1 MVALEQQGRLCHVEL
16 WQQPTVLG
24 QTREVVATHSKASTD
39 EHAPRT
45 LASAREDR
53 EGQGKPLAR
62 SPRGWFSFPA
72 PSQPPE
78 ARAACP
84 VASCQDRQPTPPA
97 PLQIPILEGASMP

>member
-1 MVALEQQGRLCHVEL
+1 MAGSPGPCLAPL
-16 WQQPTVLG
+16 PT
-24 QTREVVATHSKASTD
+24 
-39 EHAPRT
+39 
-45 LASAREDR
+45 
-53 EGQGKPLAR
+53 
-62 SPRGWFSFPA
+62 FPA